1 VYAERSAPDWAC
13 TRVGTGPPPG
23 SCSRSRYALSWDLG
37 TPLRAAQT
45 PFQGSGLHTWRSGT
59 NLGGPDYIFE
69 GLRPTLGVRT
79 VYLGVQCSPMGVR
92 THC

>member
-45 PFQGSGLHTWRSGT
+45 PFGGSGTHSRGLACTR
-59 NLGGPDYIFE
+59 GGP
-69 GLRPTLGVRT
+69 GPTLGART
-79 VYLGVQCSPMGVR
+79 IYSRV
-92 THC
+92 